1 MNTKDLT
8 SEQLIM
14 VGKLSAEAFVHEVSS
29 YGIDKTYL
37 MEVAEKVVSLS
48 ASDSEVEKTACA
60 LSNTLIE
67 QFEQY
72 GYENIVEESLNQVQK
87 VGLNTK
93 RDAGVIISEL
103 SELLKDNTLLFLTI
117 VVILSFR
124 GAISSVI
131 ERLRQLNIK
140 VGEVEVDMDFEEIRN
155 EIAEDAE
162 DEK

>member
-8 SEQLIM
+8 SEQLIT
-14 VGKLSAEAFVHEVSS
+14 VGKLSAEAFVHKVRD

-37 MEVAEKVVSLS
+37 MQVAEKVVSLS
-48 ASDSEVEKTACA
+48 DSELEKTACA
-60 LSNTLIE
+60 LSNTLLE

-72 GYENIVEESLNQVQK
+72 GYENIVDESLNEVQK
-87 VGLNTK
+87 AGLSTE

-103 SELLKDNTLLFLTI
+103 SELLKDNTLLFLAI
-117 VVILSFR
+117 VFILSFR
-124 GAISSVI
+124 GPISSVI
-131 ERLRQLNIK
+131 ERLRQLHIK
-140 VGEVEVDMDFEEIRN
+140 VVKGEVDMYFEEIRN